1 MSLVVCPNCKE
12 EFFVGDRT
20 YGECP
25 NCKIKLI
32 FRGKNEIVE
41 RIDIKEIE
49 EKIDEII
56 SMEKITDI
64 DKILIESL
72 DIEKNIEEIEKKVD
86 EITS

>member
-1 MSLVVCPNCKE
+1 MSLVVCPNCKK
-12 EFFVGDRT
+12 EFFVGDKL

-49 EKIDEII
+49 KKVDEII

-72 DIEKNIEEIEKKVD
+72 NVGRSIEEIEKKVD
-86 EITS
+86 EIIG